1 MMPRKSDLS
10 AAFVAAVH
18 KNPKGYQCLRTADFI
33 RELRARNWHFTE
45 ADANDWIERYQAG
58 FVDKTPD
65 DSPNRLWIMRNM
77 GYIR

>member
-1 MMPRKSDLS
+1 MPRKSDLR

-33 RELRARNWHFTE
+33 RELRIRNWHFTE

-65 DSPNRLWIMRNM
+65 DSQNRLWIMRTI
-77 GYIR
+77 GYIQ

>member
-1 MMPRKSDLS
+1 MPRKSDLI

-33 RELRARNWHFTE
+33 MELRARNRHFTE
-45 ADANDWIERYQAG
+45 ADANEWIERYQDG

-65 DSPNRLWIMRNM
+65 DSQNRLWIMLNM

>member
-1 MMPRKSDLS
+1 MARKSDLR

-18 KNPKGYQCLRTADFI
+18 KNQKGYQCLRTADFI

-45 ADANDWIERYQAG
+45 SDANDWIERYQAG

-65 DSPNRLWIMRNM
+65 GSPNRLWIMRNM